1 MTMEIEGMTE
11 AEMRWQERKM
21 EAEDRAEAMAEA
33 LTRWA
38 NGADADEIKVFA
50 TALSHKHRTL
60 QQTVFGA
67 FLQFAKVLA
76 HNHKTGN
83 CDPRN
88 EYSCEI
94 AAKIMKATDDFAS
107 VPLI

>member
-1 MTMEIEGMTE
+1 MSETEMTE
-11 AEMRWQERKM
+11 AERRWLERTM
-21 EAEDRAEAMAEA
+21 EEEDRAEKMAAA
-33 LTRWA
+33 LTTWA
-38 NGADADEIKVFA
+38 NSAGDAEIKVFA

-76 HNHKTGN
+76 HNHATGN
-83 CDPRN
+83 CDARN
-88 EYSCEI
+88 EYSCET
-94 AAKIMKATDDFAS
+94 AVKIMKATDGFAA

>member
-1 MTMEIEGMTE
+1 MTMETEMTE

-21 EAEDRAEAMAEA
+21 EAEDRAEAMAET
-33 LTRWA
+33 LTNWV
-38 NGADADEIKVFA
+38 NGADADEIKVFV

-60 QQTVFGA
+60 QQKTFGA
-67 FLQFAKVLA
+67 MLQFAKVLA

-88 EYSCEI
+88 EYACQTSV
-94 AAKIMKATDDFAS
+94 KIMEATEGFA
-107 VPLI
+107 VCPLI

>member
-1 MTMEIEGMTE
+1 MTMETEMTE

-21 EAEDRAEAMAEA
+21 EAEDRAEKMAEA
-33 LTRWA
+33 LTKWV

-50 TALSHKHRTL
+50 TALSHQHRTL
-60 QQTVFGA
+60 QQGVFGA

-76 HNHKTGN
+76 HNHSTGN
-83 CDPRN
+83 CDARN
-88 EYSCEI
+88 EYACETSV
-94 AAKIMKATDDFAS
+94 KIMKATDGFAS

>member
-1 MTMEIEGMTE
+1 MSETEMTE
-11 AEMRWQERKM
+11 AERRWLERKM
-21 EAEDRAEAMAEA
+21 EEEDRAEKMAEA

-38 NGADADEIKVFA
+38 NSAGDAEIKVFA

-60 QQTVFGA
+60 QQTVFGS

-76 HNHKTGN
+76 HNYSTGN
-83 CDPRN
+83 CDARN
-88 EYSCEI
+88 EYAC
-94 AAKIMKATDDFAS
+94 ATAVKIMKATDDLAS